1 MKRRA
6 AGILK
11 PTPRRRRLTLLLGLI
26 VGGGFLTAPF
36 LTATV
41 PRLVSVKGTVELVNS
56 RIKTPGGRVDA
67 SGVVVWLQ
75 AVDGG
80 ARNGGRT
87 HRTLAQ
93 RGKRFIPHVLP
104 VEVGSEVDFPNED
117 PFFHNVF
124 SIYEG
129 RRFDLG
135 LYASGETR
143 PVTFNRPGI
152 SYIFCNIH
160 PQMSAIVIA
169 LETPY
174 VASTDQAGA
183 FVFNGV
189 PEGRYRMEVWHER
202 ATPEHLATLS
212 RVLQVGPADVDLGSL
227 RISEE
232 GYIPQPHRNK
242 HGEEYDSRGNR
253 PAYRKP

>member
-1 MKRRA
+1 MKA
-6 AGILK
+6 CA
-11 PTPRRRRLTLLLGLI
+11 LLLATLMACHLSHAQIGI
-26 VGGGFLTAPF
+26 VRG
-36 LTATV
+36 
-41 PRLVSVKGTVELVNS
+41 N
-56 RIKTPGGRVDA
+56 VDVQHQKKKSA
-67 SGVVVWLQ
+67 GNADVVVWLTPYQ
-75 AVDGG
+75 
-80 ARNGGRT
+80 T
-87 HRTLAQ
+87 HSPVVPGPSAHLLQ
-93 RGKRFIPHVLP
+93 KNKQFLPHVVAITMGTT
-104 VEVGSEVDFPNED
+104 VEFPNRD
-117 PFFHNVF
+117 PFFHDVF
-124 SIYEG
+124 SIYHG
-129 RRFDLG
+129 KPFDLG
-135 LYASGETR
+135 LYESGSSRKVAFTK
-143 PVTFNRPGI
+143 PGV

-183 FVFNGV
+183 FAFNGV